1 MSHQSESFT
10 EAITVITWLIWTLQ
24 ALGSRNPQVIGRH
37 PAPKRFYRDIQVKHA
52 AELFM
57 RQGGSKAQQMF
68 SNNGKAL

>member
-1 MSHQSESFT
+1 MDASGAWIEEST
-10 EAITVITWLIWTLQ
+10 GHWPSSSAEAFL
-24 ALGSRNPQVIGRH
+24 P
-37 PAPKRFYRDIQVKHA
+37 DIQVKHA